1 MMEAEAGGVWPQA
14 QDAGSIPYGAS
25 GGTVS
30 FLVSR
35 TERQYIWVVLNHQVW
50 GNVFSSPGKP
60 AQAQLKWKHRPQ
72 RRSLAGTGPRARRPT
87 WPQTDSQLTAVPLL
101 SAPPGPESLCPPL
114 PASEFQEQPSLSQE
128 KDALGF
134 VPQHRPCPPP
144 NNRDTGSHGC
154 LLPRRSAYARFHAVR
169 E

>member
-101 SAPPGPESLCPPL
+101 SAPRVQKASVLLSLRLRFRSSPL
-114 PASEFQEQPSLSQE
+114 SPKKRTP
-128 KDALGF
+128 
-134 VPQHRPCPPP
+134 
-144 NNRDTGSHGC
+144 
-154 LLPRRSAYARFHAVR
+154 
-169 E
+169 